1 LIESH
6 LKMNLAYLFPGQGSQ
21 KIGMGSAL
29 AGQYPSAAKIFQ
41 TADNILGISL
51 SRLCF
56 DGPAE
61 ELNETRNAQPAL
73 LVVSVALAQVLKENG
88 ITPSIAAGHSLG
100 EYSALVAA
108 GVLKFEECLSL
119 VRRRAEI
126 MAEVGRNKP
135 GSMAAVLGLKD
146 EKVEEICRNAAS
158 DGVVEPANYNCP
170 GQVVISG
177 ETKAVARAAELA
189 KQEGAK
195 RVLPLKVS
203 IASHCAL
210 MHDAAQKY
218 SGEIEKVTW
227 STPEVPIVMNVT
239 GEATTDIVEI
249 KKCLVQQLYNP
260 VRWTKS
266 VRAIADS
273 GVNRAVELGP
283 GKVLTGLMTRC
294 SPETKVYPVSN
305 PDSINDFLQ
314 LKGNN

>member
-1 LIESH
+1 
-6 LKMNLAYLFPGQGSQ
+6 MNLAYLFPGQGSQ
-21 KIGMGSAL
+21 KVGMGSAL
-29 AGQYPSAAKIFQ
+29 AEQYPSAAKIFQ
-41 TADNILGISL
+41 TADSILGIQL
-51 SRLCF
+51 SKLCF

-88 ITPSIAAGHSLG
+88 ISPSITAGHSLG
-100 EYSALVAA
+100 EYSALVASGA
-108 GVLKFEECLSL
+108 LKFEECLSL
-119 VRRRAEI
+119 VWRRAEI
-126 MAEVGRNKP
+126 MAEAGRSKP

-146 EKVEEICRNAAS
+146 EKIEEICRNAAS
-158 DGVVEPANYNCP
+158 EGIVEPANYNCP

-203 IASHCAL
+203 VASHCTL
-210 MHDAAQKY
+210 MRDAAQEY

-239 GEATTDIVEI
+239 GEATTDIVGI
-249 KKCLVQQLYNP
+249 KKCLVEQLYNP

-266 VRAIADS
+266 VRAVADS
-273 GVNRAVELGP
+273 GVDRAVELGP
-283 GKVLTGLMTRC
+283 GKVLTGLVARC
-294 SPETKVYPVSN
+294 SPGMECYPVSD

-314 LKGNN
+314 LKGNNE